1 MAYTDEYPFEAYIT
15 NLGKYNEGA
24 LVGEWVKFPT
34 TAEEIQDVFKRI
46 GIDGVRYEEW
56 FITDY
61 DCHVEGIY
69 DVLGEYESLDELNYL
84 ATKITEL
91 DKNEYERFEAAIQIS
106 DYSKSVKDLIN
117 LTENLD
123 KYDIYPD
130 VHDHDDLGRLYIEE
144 YGSMEVPDHLKNYI
158 DYEAYGRDIAMDEIG
173 EFTDFGYVRDTG
185 DGFYENYDGNR
196 ENIPEEYC
204 ITSPIETEEL
214 SELMKLNM
222 ATELAF
228 DLDMLLRQNDTLYA
242 ASHPDKELS
251 IESLADILI
260 DGKTVA
266 IKEMLR
272 GMGQSPDENLFSMIQ
287 NYEQAI
293 GYDVHLDTDSFAL
306 HEYLEQAQDEKL
318 ETMTVLVVE
327 PLKEPYIKEISTS
340 LSAMQA
346 EVGGMIAATYPF
358 YDQVAVIC
366 NDEGKL
372 NGMDLNRALRDDSG
386 EIYDIV
392 AGTFLVTG
400 LGEENFSSLSP
411 ELAEK
416 YMEYFKAPELFAM
429 VDGELT
435 VLPVP
440 VGEHTEQVISPD
452 DFQTGE
458 RIQTPRGSFSITDM
472 TREQMEAAGY
482 GYHHSSDDG
491 KFQIMGNGTQAFA
504 IADREHLP
512 EKAAQISFY
521 AAECMEFTN
530 VGEYHNNLTLDEAI
544 KHYEAIPAERMNG
557 IKGIGF
563 TLDDG
568 SMYDGDFPLLS
579 GDTIDLSMLNYIEH
593 YRHSPLVQQAV
604 YDLIEKMPQATVIGE
619 VENHLKNTEMAME
632 DDYGMIDGIINN
644 GSKETTP
651 PGADEKPSIRE
662 RLSEAKQECEGRK
675 PPAVKKPEKPGPE
688 HDL

>member
-15 NLGKYNEGA
+15 NLGIYNEGT

-34 TAEEIQDVFKRI
+34 TAEEIQDVFQRI

-61 DCHVEGIY
+61 DCHVDGIH

-91 DKNEYERFEAAIQIS
+91 DKNEYERFEAAIQVS
-106 DYSKSVKDLIN
+106 DYSRSVKDLIN
-117 LTENLD
+117 LTDNLD

-130 VHDHDDLGRLYIEE
+130 IHDHDDLGRLYIEE
-144 YGSMEVPDHLKNYI
+144 YGSMEVPEHLKNYI
-158 DYEAYGRDIAMDEIG
+158 DYEAYGRDIALDEIG

-185 DGFYENYDGNR
+185 DSFYEEYDGDR
-196 ENIPEEYC
+196 ENIPEEYRVMP
-204 ITSPIETEEL
+204 SPD
-214 SELMKLNM
+214 N
-222 ATELAF
+222 TEL
-228 DLDMLLRQNDTLYA
+228 DNDER
-242 ASHPDKELS
+242 S
-251 IESLADILI
+251 
-260 DGKTVA
+260 
-266 IKEMLR
+266 
-272 GMGQSPDENLFSMIQ
+272 GQE
-287 NYEQAI
+287 
-293 GYDVHLDTDSFAL
+293 
-306 HEYLEQAQDEKL
+306 

-327 PLKEPYIKEISTS
+327 PLKEPYIKEISTG

-372 NGMDLNRALRDDSG
+372 NGIELNRALRDDSG

-416 YMEYFKAPELFAM
+416 YMEQFKTPELFAM

-435 VLPVP
+435 VLPVL
-440 VGEHTEQVISPD
+440 VEEHAEQTISPD

-458 RIQTPRGSFSITDM
+458 QIQTPRGNFSISDM
-472 TREQMEAAGY
+472 TQEQMEAAGY

-491 KFQIMGNGTQAFA
+491 KYHIMGNGTQAFT
-504 IADREHLP
+504 IMDREHLP
-512 EKAAQISFY
+512 EKAAQITFY

-530 VGEYHNNLTLDEAI
+530 AGEYHNNLTLEEAI
-544 KHYEAIPAERMNG
+544 KHYEVIPADRMNG
-557 IKGIGF
+557 VKGIGF

-593 YRHSPLVQQAV
+593 YRQSPLVQQAV
-604 YDLIEKMPQATVIGE
+604 HDLIEKLPQATVIGE
-619 VENHLKNTEMAME
+619 VENHLKNAEMTME

-644 GSKETTP
+644 GPKEITP

-675 PPAVKKPEKPGPE
+675 PPEVKKPEKPGPE